1 MRWTLLTCL
10 LLVARPS
17 LGGTTVW
24 KDGSFSLHTGGWY
37 TPALGQQQGWKGL
50 LLGLE
55 MPDTGVM
62 LLIRDGALEV
72 YIPSKGW
79 VADEGIMVLD
89 GCVPGDGMQDTALY
103 GATLLAEMRCASERN
118 RVLMVARL
126 PRNKTKGDT
135 LPTKARWVPRRE
147 IHYEA
152 TD

>member
-1 MRWTLLTCL
+1 MRWTLLICL
-10 LLVARPS
+10 LLAAHPS
-17 LGGTTVW
+17 HGESPVW
-24 KDGSFSLHTGGWY
+24 KDGSFALYPGGWY
-37 TPALGQQQGWKGL
+37 TPAMGQQQGWKGL

-55 MPDTGVM
+55 IPDNGVM
-62 LLIRDGALEV
+62 ILSRDGALEV

-79 VADEGIMVLD
+79 VAEEGIMLFD
-89 GCVPGDGMQDTALY
+89 GCVPREGMQDTALY
-103 GATLLAEMRCASERN
+103 TCTILAELRCASERN

-126 PRNKTKGDT
+126 PRNHTKGDE